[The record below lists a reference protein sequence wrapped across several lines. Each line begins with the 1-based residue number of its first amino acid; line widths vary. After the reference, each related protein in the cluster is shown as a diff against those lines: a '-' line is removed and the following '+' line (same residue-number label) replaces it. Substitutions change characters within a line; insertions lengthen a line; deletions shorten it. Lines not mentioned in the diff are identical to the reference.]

1 MYEKLTAQ
9 QWQLLAKTWN
19 LKNQIPNVT
28 RELAELEQYCQ
39 GIANISYRTTVSDDF
54 LDIES
59 YAIRR
64 YMRAIDNEIEKL
76 LEHALSLKNAFDNP
90 DLLNKE

>member
-28 RELAELEQYCQ
+28 RELAELERYCQ
-39 GIANISYRTTVSDDF
+39 DIANISYRTTVSDDS
-54 LDIES
+54 LDIEG

-76 LEHALSLKNAFDNP
+76 QKHALSLKNAFDNP
-90 DLLNKE
+90 DLLNEE

>member
-19 LKNQIPNVT
+19 LQNQIQIL
-28 RELAELEQYCQ
+28 RIELAELERYSQS
-39 GIANISYRTTVSDDF
+39 IAKIAFRTTVDDEM
-54 LDIES
+54 LNIES

-64 YMRAIDNEIEKL
+64 YKRAVDDEIEKL
-76 LEHALSLKNAFDNP
+76 NNRTLDLQNSLDNP